1 MVLGSHGIAITMGK
15 WYSLGLTIKVIH
27 MYLLVLHSSQTLK
40 KYTEV
45 VSKLMSE
52 VSSGLGLECAADL
65 R

>member
-1 MVLGSHGIAITMGK
+1 MVLGSHGISITVGK

-45 VSKLMSE
+45 VFE
-52 VSSGLGLECAADL
+52 INV
-65 R
+65 